1 MKEKAC
7 YISEFTDSTQTAIDC
22 IKQVDDFEG
31 NPSYQNSLETLKD
44 QFETMVPTHAHKEV
58 LIINSSITICDPD
71 DINETIESLKLA
83 NIVCSVISLSAHIYV
98 LGQLAKVTGGQFYL
112 ARNRDHFEEI
122 LQKYLVPQFTSRE
135 I

>member
-1 MKEKAC
+1 MKEKAY
-7 YISEFTDSTQTAIDC
+7 YISEFTDSTQTAIEG

-31 NPSYQNSLETLKD
+31 NPSYQNSLETVRA
-44 QFETMVPTHAHKEV
+44 QFETMAPPYAHKEV

-71 DINETIESLKLA
+71 DINETIDSLKLD

-98 LGQLAKVTGGQFYL
+98 LGQFAKVTGGQFYL

-122 LQKYLVPQFTSRE
+122 LQKYLVPQFTAKE